1 MSKADDSP
9 LFEAPGLHEGPG
21 IPEASGAPDVPGD
34 PDAPG
39 ASEAEVS
46 GASEVNGASEMNG
59 IPEAPRSGIH
69 GGDIHGGGIHA
80 DRPQKPQGPDRSQFA
95 DGPVLDAG
103 SPSDDSPEDEA
114 ASIASLGE
122 GYRITPM
129 FEQYLELKRQYP
141 DALLFYRMGDFYE
154 LFFEDA
160 RTAARELQLTLTSR
174 SRNEANPVPMCGVPW
189 HAMETYASQLVARG
203 YSLAVCEQTE
213 DPKQA
218 KGLVKRAVT
227 RVVTPGTVFEDE
239 HLSVKRHNYLACL
252 CADSGRAG
260 LAWADVSTG
269 EWSGIEAAE
278 SACWQWLFKYAPSE
292 LLLQEGL
299 EPPRTADLSAMRVVR
314 RRRQAFDLRQ
324 AEARLLELQHVK
336 DLGALGLQASPM
348 LARAAGALAAYLVQ
362 TQKRQPDHMLPFRP
376 LDTGACLV
384 IDELSERNLE
394 LFQRLNGARG
404 KGTLLHA
411 LDATAT
417 PMGGRLLETMLR
429 SPLRSREAIE
439 AIQDAVACFLAD
451 DRKRRALR
459 EALEGVFDLERLSTR
474 IHLQR
479 AMPKDFMALRDSL
492 RRLPQVKAAV
502 EAFGE
507 VPGSGGGPDGLPPG
521 LAEAMAGWDGLE
533 DVASE
538 LEACLAE
545 PAPQTITEGGIFKAG
560 WNPELDRLL
569 ELTEHSEQA
578 LQELFEADQA
588 RCRVKLKFG
597 NSRVFGY
604 YYAVS
609 RAQQAEALPDD
620 FVRRQTVASGERYTT
635 PGLKALEQAI
645 LEAAEKRREL
655 EFTLFQELRRKAAA
669 ARPRLLE
676 AARRTASI
684 DYWQSLA
691 EKARS
696 CGWTRPAIVQ
706 EPVLRIQEGR
716 HPVVEE
722 SLGRSNFVP
731 NSFTLDDRRR
741 LCLLTGPNMAGKS
754 TVLRQTAILCIM
766 AQMGSFVPAAQA
778 EIGIVDRLFTRV
790 GASDNLAQ
798 GQSTFMVEMMET
810 ARILRQCTRKSL
822 VVLDEIGRGTSTYDG
837 LALAWAVAEDL
848 AQRFGGAVRT
858 LFATH
863 YHELTQLEGQIPGV
877 FTMNVAIRESGKDI
891 LFLHKLLPGP
901 VDRSYG
907 IEVAKLAGVPRSVVA
922 RASELLNRF
931 EELREASRRHV
942 KSVLKPALL
951 PGLDKLETRDRPKA
965 GAAQGRRTLA
975 DPAAGPAPAPREHP
989 LVQMLA
995 DLNPEALT
1003 PLEALSLLSQW
1014 KKLFARKAEDAGQE
1028 SLQGQNAQ
1036 PDQQA

>member
-1 MSKADDSP
+1 M
-9 LFEAPGLHEGPG
+9 
-21 IPEASGAPDVPGD
+21 
-34 PDAPG
+34 
-39 ASEAEVS
+39 SEAEDKLS
-46 GASEVNGASEMNG
+46 PRAAAEADATDAPNAHDGPGTPYAPGTPGA
-59 IPEAPRSGIH
+59 
-69 GGDIHGGGIHA
+69 GGGIHA
-80 DRPQKPQGPDRSQFA
+80 DRPQKAKGPDRSQFA
-95 DGPVLDAG
+95 EGPVLDAG
-103 SPSDDSPEDEA
+103 APSEDSPESEA
-114 ASIASLGE
+114 RACESPGE

-160 RTAARELQLTLTSR
+160 RTAARELQLALTSR
-174 SRNEANPVPMCGVPW
+174 GRGEANPVPMCGVPW
-189 HAMETYASQLVARG
+189 HAMETYASQLVAKG

-227 RVVTPGTVFEDE
+227 RVITPGTVFEDE
-239 HLSVKRHNYLACL
+239 HLAGKRHNYLACL
-252 CADSGRAG
+252 CADQGRAG

-269 EWSGIEAAE
+269 EWSGIESAE
-278 SACWQWLFKYAPSE
+278 SACWQWLGKYAPSE
-292 LLLQEGL
+292 LLLQEGV
-299 EPPRTADLSAMRVVR
+299 EPPRSADLSAMRVVR

-324 AEARLLELQHVK
+324 AEARLLEIQHVK
-336 DLGALGLQASPM
+336 DLGALGLQASP
-348 LARAAGALAAYLVQ
+348 LLTRSAGALASYLVQ

-384 IDELSERNLE
+384 VDELSERNLE
-394 LFQRLNGARG
+394 LFQRLNGAKGR
-404 KGTLLHA
+404 GTLLHA

-417 PMGGRLLETMLR
+417 PMGGRLLESMLR
-429 SPLRSREAIE
+429 SPLRSIEAIE
-439 AIQDAVACFLAD
+439 AIQDACACFLAD

-479 AMPKDFMALRDSL
+479 AMPKDFMALANSL
-492 RRLPQVKAAV
+492 RRLPQVKACV
-502 EAFGE
+502 EAFGADGRE
-507 VPGSGGGPDGLPPG
+507 GAEDAAHPGLPPS
-521 LAEAMAGWDGLE
+521 LALAMAGWDDLE
-533 DVASE
+533 DVSAE

-588 RCRVKLKFG
+588 RCQVKLKFG

-609 RAQQAEALPDD
+609 RAQQAEALPED
-620 FVRRQTVASGERYTT
+620 FVRRQTVAAGERYTT

-655 EFTLFQELRRKAAA
+655 EFRLFQDLRAKAAA
-669 ARPRLLE
+669 WRPRLLE
-676 AARRTASI
+676 AARRAASI

-691 EKARS
+691 EKARA
-696 CGWTRPAIVQ
+696 CGWTRPKLVQ
-706 EPVLRIQEGR
+706 EPVIRIQEGR

-731 NSFTLDDRRR
+731 NSFTLDERRR

-766 AQMGSFVPAAQA
+766 AQMGSFVPAQA
-778 EIGIVDRLFTRV
+778 AELGIVDRLFTRV

-810 ARILRQCTRKSL
+810 ARILRQCTKRSL

-877 FTMNVAIRESGKDI
+877 FTMNVAIRESGRDI

-907 IEVAKLAGVPRSVVA
+907 VEVAKLAGVPRSVVA
-922 RASELLNRF
+922 RARELLNRF
-931 EELREASRRHV
+931 EELREASRRHF

-951 PGLDKLETRDRPKA
+951 PGLELLEKA
-965 GAAQGRRTLA
+965 SAKTDASKARRVQA
-975 DPAAGPAPAPREHP
+975 DPAAEAAARPQAHP
-989 LVQMLA
+989 LVQILA
-995 DLNPEALT
+995 DLKPEALT
-1003 PLEALSLLSQW
+1003 PLEALKLVSQW
-1014 KKLFARKAEDAGQE
+1014 KELFAGSAEGEGCDCQDAQACRNGQAGQE
-1028 SLQGQNAQ
+1028 QR
-1036 PDQQA
+1036 P